1 MLPTKKRSTASRLQL
16 IGTASVVIA
25 ICLYL
30 FVEPFVHFAQG
41 ATNWLHFARGFFIG
55 FALVAL
61 IAGLFARRNKPS
73 CCD

>member
-1 MLPTKKRSTASRLQL
+1 MLSAKKRTASTRLYL
-16 IGTASVVIA
+16 VGTASVVIA
-25 ICLYL
+25 QCLYL
-30 FVEPFVHFAQG
+30 FVEPYVHFAQG
-41 ATNWLHFARGFFIG
+41 ATNWLHFARGFFVG